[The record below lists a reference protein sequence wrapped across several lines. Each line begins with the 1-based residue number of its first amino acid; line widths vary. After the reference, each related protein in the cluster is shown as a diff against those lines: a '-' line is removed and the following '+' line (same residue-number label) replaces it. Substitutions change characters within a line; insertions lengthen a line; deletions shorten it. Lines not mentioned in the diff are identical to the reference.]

1 MKKRKNESRVWR
13 KTGMWAAFFAA
24 AVCVQTGCVP
34 VLESPVIG
42 ETRKEAVETDG
53 SEHLDLRNTEENIWL
68 QVQVPERYQ
77 VRLQEENLNFKAD
90 APVEIPLV
98 NRIPR
103 MEIQSGYY
111 EEEDF
116 EKILETMKKTL
127 GVNFWKE
134 EEQAQLNLIS
144 AVENESLENTTI
156 QAEADSYLFSAA
168 REQQGEY
175 LHLDSEEDMKNY
187 ASDNGIYLLTLGKGR
202 KSDRTPMVWLKNKQE
217 STGFLAA
224 EPEKKE
230 DGQTFSVN
238 EQELLEKELQ
248 KKARQILEEIGISDI
263 FFVSGKWRTVLSS
276 ENAKWEDTGKH
287 AWCMRFVRTIE
298 GIPVINKTAPSGR
311 MMESMAPAQ
320 YIDVTYKEDGTI
332 LELKDI
338 NNEKIIETS
347 DQTDFLLPFEA
358 VTQILEQQLRYE
370 QAGKNQP
377 VFVTKVLFGYQLC
390 YDEWDAES
398 LDRGNGEGRLI
409 PVWAFYEENG
419 SLLLTINAE
428 DGTIYAKE

>member
-1 MKKRKNESRVWR
+1 MKKRKKESGTWR
-13 KTGMWAAFFAA
+13 KTGIWATVFAV

-34 VLESPVIG
+34 MLETPVIG
-42 ETRKEAVETDG
+42 ETSKEAVEIDG
-53 SEHLDLRNTEENIWL
+53 LEHSDSRNAEENIWL
-68 QVQVPERYQ
+68 QAQVPERYQ
-77 VRLQEENLNFKAD
+77 VRLQEEKLNFIAD
-90 APVEIPLV
+90 ASVEIPLV

-103 MEIQSGYY
+103 IEIQSSYY

-116 EKILETMKKTL
+116 EKILETMRNTL
-127 GVNFWKE
+127 GVNVWKE
-134 EEQAQLNLIS
+134 EEQMQLNIVS
-144 AVENESLENTTI
+144 AVENERLENTTI
-156 QAEADSYLFSAA
+156 QADADSYLLSAD

-175 LHLDSEEDMKNY
+175 LHLDSEENMKSY
-187 ASDNGIYLLTLGKGR
+187 ASDNGAYLLTLGKGR
-202 KSDRTPMVWLKNKQE
+202 KSDRTPMVWLKHKQE

-230 DGQTFSVN
+230 DDQTFSEN
-238 EQELLEKELQ
+238 QQELLEKELE
-248 KKARQILEEIGISDI
+248 KKARQMLEEIGVSDV
-263 FFVSGKWRTVLSS
+263 FLVSGYWKTVLSN
-276 ENAKWEDTGKH
+276 ENEKWEDTGKH

-298 GIPVINKTAPSGR
+298 GVPVINKTAPSGR
-311 MMESMAPAQ
+311 LMESMAPAE

-338 NNEKIIETS
+338 NKEQIIETS

-370 QAGKNQP
+370 QAGKKQP

-390 YDEWDAES
+390 YDEWDEEN
-398 LDRGNGEGRLI
+398 LDRGNGKGRMI

-428 DGTIYAKE
+428 DGTIYTKE

>member
-13 KTGMWAAFFAA
+13 KKGIWVAFFAA
-24 AVCVQTGCVP
+24 VVCLQTGCVP
-34 VLESPVIG
+34 IVESPVIG
-42 ETRKEAVETDG
+42 ETRKEAVEIDS
-53 SEHLDLRNTEENIWL
+53 SEHSDLRNAEENIWL

-77 VRLQEENLNFKAD
+77 VRIQEANLNFTAD
-90 APVEIPLV
+90 APVEIPVV

-103 MEIQSGYY
+103 IEIQSGYY

-127 GVNFWKE
+127 EVNFWKE
-134 EEQAQLNLIS
+134 EDPVQLNLIS
-144 AVENESLENTTI
+144 AVENESLENTMI
-156 QAEADSYLFSAA
+156 QTEPDSYLFSAA

-175 LHLDSEEDMKNY
+175 LHLDSEEAMKSY

-202 KSDRTPMVWLKNKQE
+202 KSDRTPMIWLKNQQE
-217 STGFLAA
+217 STGFFAA

-230 DGQTFSVN
+230 DDQTFSEN
-238 EQELLEKELQ
+238 QRELLEKELQ
-248 KKARQILEEIGISDI
+248 KKARQILAEIGIPDV
-263 FFVSGKWRTVLSS
+263 FFVSGHWRTVLSS
-276 ENAKWEDTGKH
+276 ENGKWEDTEKR

-311 MMESMAPAQ
+311 MMEIAAPAQ

-332 LELKDI
+332 LEWKDI
-338 NNEKIIETS
+338 NKEQIVKTS
-347 DQTDFLLPFEA
+347 GQTDFLLPFEA

-370 QAGKNQP
+370 QAGKNQQ

-390 YDEWDAES
+390 YDEWDEEK
-398 LDRGNGEGRLI
+398 LDRGNGKGRLV

-428 DGTIYAKE
+428 DGTIYTKK